1 MMNDYGSWRRHIW
14 SLPLEMVMFIGLV
27 VAFFTYTKGSS
38 LIHIT
43 SPMFAV
49 SVSFA
54 PLLFERVT
62 RIRLPALLQ
71 FIYVVFIMASLF
83 VGTYLGLYEIL
94 TFWDKVVHFGS
105 GVLTAVYSVVFLDLM
120 AKKCHFT
127 LPASLRAVTVSTVGG
142 SVALLWEIIEFS
154 NDTLFGSHMQLSN
167 ADTMTDLINGFAGA
181 VLVVVVLTWQ
191 QKKLGRTWL
200 DHLSAETKRLNR

>member
-1 MMNDYGSWRRHIW
+1 MNDYGSWRRHSL
-14 SLPLEMVMFIGLV
+14 SLPLEIIMFIGLV

-62 RIRLPALLQ
+62 HIRLPAQLQ

-83 VGTYLGLYEIL
+83 VGTYLGFYVIL
-94 TFWDKVVHFGS
+94 TFWDKIIHFSS
-105 GVLTAVYSVVFLDLM
+105 GVLGAVYSVIFLHLM
-120 AKKCHFT
+120 AKKYHFT
-127 LPASLRAVTVSTVGG
+127 LPISLRAVIVSTVGAT
-142 SVALLWEIIEFS
+142 VALLWEIIEFS
-154 NDTLFGSHMQLSN
+154 NDTFFGSHMQLSN

-181 VLVVVVLTWQ
+181 VLVVLVLAWQ